1 MAAFAE
7 RVGFLLVESV
17 NWVLAVGAYEIKYF
31 NHLYVYKLWKVWERL
46 TLETVDGVETAG
58 LFVVVYTT
66 LFCPGVMVATGVT
79 GSETRVFL
87 FEPSSPRSFLLFR
100 FRLLRMASVGGVS
113 TIKKSWNWKLYRKF
127 KNNS

>member
-17 NWVLAVGAYEIKYF
+17 NWVLVVGAYEIKYF
-31 NHLYVYKLWKVWERL
+31 NHLYVYKLWKVWETL

-113 TIKKSWNWKLYRKF
+113 TIKNSWNWKLYRKF